1 MSTEVRTDAQAD
13 LEAICKAIAEKKP
26 IDPAVAARVE
36 ERAKKARAE
45 LLQTHGI
52 TNMAVDLVR
61 EAREE

>member
-26 IDPAVAARVE
+26 IDPAITRRVRERSRQARE
-36 ERAKKARAE
+36 E
-45 LLQTHGI
+45 LLRLHGVRDI
-52 TNMAVDLVR
+52 AVELVR